1 MIQQGDME
9 DRHRKVGKRTDEIT
23 QKIGGLVE
31 LREGRFRDGMFRP
44 CIYHHHLHSSSQVW
58 WEVSLVSPNPQ
69 SELANSQCACRA
81 HTLELTTLRG
91 TQILF
96 LVLIILCVSGL
107 ILWPSS
113 PTRLSATWGHVWYPH
128 CCILYA
134 KARIWIILDLN
145 KDIWWMNWSRDR
157 EMGGGGGKG
166 VKA

>member
-31 LREGRFRDGMFRP
+31 LREGRFRDGMFHP
-44 CIYHHHLHSSSQVW
+44 FIYHHHLHSSSQVW

-81 HTLELTTLRG
+81 HTLELITLRG
-91 TQILF
+91 TQIVF

-107 ILWPSS
+107 ILFSDPPPPPDYQQLEGTYDILTVASS
-113 PTRLSATWGHVWYPH
+113 MPKLEPGSY
-128 CCILYA
+128 
-134 KARIWIILDLN
+134 RISIKTFDEWIEAETER
-145 KDIWWMNWSRDR
+145 W
-157 EMGGGGGKG
+157 GGGK
-166 VKA
+166 VKG

>member
-9 DRHRKVGKRTDEIT
+9 DRRRKVGKRTDEIT
-23 QKIGGLVE
+23 EKTGGLVE
-31 LREGRFRDGMFRP
+31 VREGRFRDGMFRP
-44 CIYHHHLHSSSQVW
+44 FIYHHHLHSSSQVW

-107 ILWPSS
+107 ILFSDPPPPPDYQQLEGTYDILTVVSS
-113 PTRLSATWGHVWYPH
+113 MPKLEPGSYQISIRHL
-128 CCILYA
+128 
-134 KARIWIILDLN
+134 
-145 KDIWWMNWSRDR
+145 MNELKKRR
-157 EMGGGGGKG
+157 GGGGGKG